1 MSERTEPLKLQD
13 GTLIRHN
20 VVGYEGQID
29 GITEI
34 KACFTVAGE
43 LLQMANTKQIFQ
55 YRVAVKGESIRRVA
69 PPEDL
74 EILDGVVTVVCSRCH
89 CSFISKPGLKDLPR
103 GRCQCGAWICP
114 SCLACGSLEMEG
126 AKVGQPSCLKERKR
140 LLRKLA
146 AQKRK
151 VGLPGNRKK

>member
-1 MSERTEPLKLQD
+1 MSERIEQVKLQD

-20 VVGYEGQID
+20 VVGYEGRID

-34 KACFTVAGE
+34 KACFTVAGQ
-43 LLQMANTKQIFQ
+43 LLEKPNTKQIFQ
-55 YRVAVKGESIRRVA
+55 YRVVIAGESIRRIA

-74 EILDGVVTVVCSRCH
+74 EILEGVVKVDCSRCH
-89 CSFISKPGLKDLPR
+89 SSFNSKPGLIDKPG

-114 SCLACGSLEMEG
+114 SCLACRSTGMEA
-126 AKVGQPSCLKERKR
+126 AKDGQPSCLKERKR

-146 AQKRK
+146 AQKR
-151 VGLPGNRKK
+151 RKGG